1 MERLHYERGRAA
13 FTLRDRL
20 QKHRLAHPRDSAPPV
35 VDPEDDDEGE
45 EWFESD
51 ANGNVKIH
59 RDINSGSIGLDDSV
73 PCEATK
79 SDTGNHKFKALFGGS
94 RTHNEQIL
102 VRPCGVIVSRATFYN
117 AEAVSNV
124 LVRILY

>member
-1 MERLHYERGRAA
+1 
-13 FTLRDRL
+13 
-20 QKHRLAHPRDSAPPV
+20 V

-51 ANGNVKIH
+51 MDGNVKIH
-59 RDINSGSIGLDDSV
+59 RDINPGSIGLDDSV

-79 SDTGNHKFKALFGGS
+79 SDTGNRKFKALFGGS

-124 LVRILY
+124 LVRILYQFPSASPYLLSPAVCTEDILCTACLQA